1 MGPHRSDPMT
11 FGAPP
16 LRGRTGDR
24 LRRDRRS
31 HGRRNSVLAV
41 GSYDF
46 RRLLQW
52 LSFMLRLF
60 LAALRS
66 APDDQNCL
74 PVPKGGPTTSDGSR
88 LCRFLIV
95 EFERQASAIVCQF
108 AEFALDCPALALMTV
123 HKSDSNVFL
132 KFACAKGP

>member
-1 MGPHRSDPMT
+1 M
-11 FGAPP
+11 
-16 LRGRTGDR
+16 
-24 LRRDRRS
+24 
-31 HGRRNSVLAV
+31 LAV

-74 PVPKGGPTTSDGSR
+74 PVPKGGPDNIGWKPTLSFPHR
-88 LCRFLIV
+88 
-95 EFERQASAIVCQF
+95 
-108 AEFALDCPALALMTV
+108 
-123 HKSDSNVFL
+123 
-132 KFACAKGP
+132 